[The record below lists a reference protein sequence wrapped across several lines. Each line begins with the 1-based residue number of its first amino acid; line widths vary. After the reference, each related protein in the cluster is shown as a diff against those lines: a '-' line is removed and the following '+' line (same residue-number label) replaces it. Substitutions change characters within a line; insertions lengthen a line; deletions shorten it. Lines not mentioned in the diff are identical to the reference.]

1 MEPPRDD
8 TLPVGPN
15 EPVSVLP
22 MTSVDDHPD
31 LRSAAA
37 VEPLGEGRYSA
48 DLSAPFSIMD
58 HPHGGFLQC
67 VVASA
72 ALAEVSAQGSAHLQ
86 VTALTTNFVNA
97 PALGAV
103 ELSVQVRKMGRSV
116 AFASV
121 VMSQGGVT
129 MLESLVTIGTL
140 RDESLVRY
148 QSAQPFDLPARTT
161 SYVDPEAIGFS
172 IRQTIEFQFDPA
184 TTSWWD
190 GQRSSLG
197 EVRGWLRLRGERPW
211 DPWSLLF
218 ATDAVPPATLPLGSS
233 GWVPTLQLTSYV
245 RRIPRG
251 EWLRARQ
258 WVVSISDGLV
268 DERCELFDDESQLVA
283 TSSQL
288 AMVRLP
294 GGN

>member
-1 MEPPRDD
+1 
-8 TLPVGPN
+8 
-15 EPVSVLP
+15 
-22 MTSVDDHPD
+22 MTTVDEHPD
-31 LRSAAA
+31 LRSAAS

-48 DLSAPFSIMD
+48 ELSAPFSIMD

-72 ALAEVSAQGSAHLQ
+72 ALAEASAQGSAHLH

-97 PALGAV
+97 PALGPV
-103 ELSVQVRKMGRSV
+103 ELSVRVRKVGRSV
-116 AFASV
+116 TFASV
-121 VMSQGGVT
+121 VMTQGDVE
-129 MLESLVTIGTL
+129 MLESLVTLGTL
-140 RDESLVRY
+140 RDESVVRY
-148 QSAQPFDLPARTT
+148 QSAQVFDLPERSA
-161 SYVDPEAIGFS
+161 SAVDPEAIGFA

-190 GQRSSLG
+190 GQRSTLG
-197 EVRGWLRLRGERPW
+197 EVRGWLRLRGDARW

-218 ATDAVPPATLPLGSS
+218 AADAVPPATLPLGSS
-233 GWVPTLQLTSYV
+233 GWVPTLQLTSYI
-245 RRIPRG
+245 RRIPHS

-258 WVVSISDGLV
+258 WVISISDGLV
-268 DERCELFDDESQLVA
+268 DERCELFDDEGQLVA

>member
-1 MEPPRDD
+1 
-8 TLPVGPN
+8 
-15 EPVSVLP
+15 
-22 MTSVDDHPD
+22 
-31 LRSAAA
+31 
-37 VEPLGEGRYSA
+37 
-48 DLSAPFSIMD
+48 MD
-58 HPHGGFLQC
+58 HPHGGYLQC

-72 ALAEVSAQGSAHLQ
+72 ALAEVSAQGSTHLH

-103 ELSVQVRKMGRSV
+103 ELTVQVRKIGRSV
-116 AFASV
+116 SFASV
-121 VMSQGGVT
+121 FMSQGGVT

-140 RDESLVRY
+140 RDDSLVRY
-148 QSAQPFDLPARTT
+148 QAAQPFDLPARTT

-172 IRQTIEFQFDPA
+172 IRQTMEFQFDPA
-184 TTSWWD
+184 TTGWWD

-197 EVRGWLRLRGERPW
+197 EVRGWLRLRGEKPW

-233 GWVPTLQLTSYV
+233 GWVPTFQLTSYI
-245 RRIPRG
+245 RRIPRSD
-251 EWLRARQ
+251 WLRARQ
-258 WVVSISDGLV
+258 WVISISDGLV
-268 DERCELFDDESQLVA
+268 DERCELYDDEGQLVA

>member
-1 MEPPRDD
+1 
-8 TLPVGPN
+8 
-15 EPVSVLP
+15 
-22 MTSVDDHPD
+22 MTSLDEQHD
-31 LRSAAA
+31 LRSAAS
-37 VEPLGEGRYSA
+37 VEPLGGGRYSA
-48 DLSAPFSIMD
+48 ELSAPFSIMD

-67 VVASA
+67 VVASG
-72 ALAEVSAQGSAHLQ
+72 ALAEVSAQGSRHLQ

-97 PALGAV
+97 PSLGVV
-103 ELSVQVRKMGRSV
+103 ELGVQVRKIGRSV
-116 AFASV
+116 TFASV

-161 SYVDPEAIGFS
+161 SYVDPEAIGFA

-190 GQRSSLG
+190 GQRSSIG
-197 EVRGWLRLRGERPW
+197 EVRGWLRLRGESPW
-211 DPWSLLF
+211 DPWTLLF
-218 ATDAVPPATLPLGSS
+218 AADAVPPATLPLGSS
-233 GWVPTLQLTSYV
+233 GWVPTLQLTSYI
-245 RRIPRG
+245 RRVPRS

-268 DERCELFDDESQLVA
+268 DERCELFDDEGQMVA

>member
-1 MEPPRDD
+1 
-8 TLPVGPN
+8 
-15 EPVSVLP
+15 
-22 MTSVDDHPD
+22 MTSVDEHPD
-31 LRSAAA
+31 LRSAAS

-48 DLSAPFSIMD
+48 ELTAPFSIMD

-72 ALAEVSAQGSAHLQ
+72 ALAEASAQGSAHLH

-97 PALGAV
+97 PTLGAV
-103 ELSVQVRKMGRSV
+103 ELSVRVRKVGRSV
-116 AFASV
+116 TYASV
-121 VMSQGGVT
+121 MMSQHDVV
-129 MLESLVTIGTL
+129 MLESLVTLGTL
-140 RDESLVRY
+140 RDESVVRY
-148 QSAQPFDLPARTT
+148 QSVQAVALPERSMSA
-161 SYVDPEAIGFS
+161 VDPEAIGFA

-197 EVRGWLRLRGERPW
+197 EVRGWLRLRGDASW

-218 ATDAVPPATLPLGSS
+218 ASDAVPPATLPLGSS
-233 GWVPTLQLTSYV
+233 GWVPTLQLTSYI
-245 RRIPRG
+245 RRIPRS

-258 WVVSISDGLV
+258 WVISISDGLV
-268 DERCELFDDESQLVA
+268 DERCELFDDEGQLVA

>member
-1 MEPPRDD
+1 MGLLRDD
-8 TLPVGPN
+8 TLPGADV
-15 EPVSVLP
+15 EPVRVSP
-22 MTSVDDHPD
+22 MTSVDEHPD
-31 LRSAAA
+31 LRSAAS

-48 DLSAPFSIMD
+48 ELTAPFSIMD

-72 ALAEVSAQGSAHLQ
+72 ALAEASAQGSAHLH

-97 PALGAV
+97 PTLGAV
-103 ELSVQVRKMGRSV
+103 ELSVRVRKVGRSV
-116 AFASV
+116 TYASV
-121 VMSQGGVT
+121 MMSQHDVV
-129 MLESLVTIGTL
+129 MLESLVTLGTL
-140 RDESLVRY
+140 RDESVVRY
-148 QSAQPFDLPARTT
+148 QSVQAVALPERSMSA
-161 SYVDPEAIGFS
+161 VDPEAIGFA

-197 EVRGWLRLRGERPW
+197 EVRGWLRLRGDASW

-218 ATDAVPPATLPLGSS
+218 ASDAVPPATLPLGSS
-233 GWVPTLQLTSYV
+233 GWVPTLQLTSYI
-245 RRIPRG
+245 RRIPRS

-258 WVVSISDGLV
+258 WVISISDGLV
-268 DERCELFDDESQLVA
+268 DERCELFDDEGQLVA

>member
-1 MEPPRDD
+1 
-8 TLPVGPN
+8 
-15 EPVSVLP
+15 
-22 MTSVDDHPD
+22 MTSIDEYPD
-31 LRSAAA
+31 LRSASSVAS
-37 VEPLGEGRYSA
+37 LGGGRYGA
-48 DLSAPFSIMD
+48 ELSAPFAIMD

-72 ALAEVSAQGSAHLQ
+72 ALAEARAQGSAHPH

-97 PALGAV
+97 PVLGPV
-103 ELSVQVRKMGRSV
+103 ELSVQVRKIGRSV
-116 AFASV
+116 TFGSV

-129 MLESLVTIGTL
+129 MLESLVTMGTL
-140 RDESLVRY
+140 RQESVVRY
-148 QSAQPFDLPARTT
+148 QSSQPLELPARTT
-161 SYVDPEAIGFS
+161 SYVDPEAIGFA

-190 GQRSSLG
+190 GQRSSVG
-197 EVRGWLRLRGERPW
+197 EVRGWLRLRGELPW

-218 ATDAVPPATLPLGSS
+218 ASDAVPPATLPLGSS
-233 GWVPTLQLTSYV
+233 GWVPTLQLTSYI
-245 RRIPRG
+245 RRVPRS

-258 WVVSISDGLV
+258 WVISISDGLV
-268 DERCELFDDESQLVA
+268 DERCELFDDEGQLVA
-283 TSSQL
+283 SSSQL